1 MAVKR
6 YSLKKDGNK
15 SLSKNFKVKEFRSK
29 CGADEILID
38 DKLVKLLQ
46 KVRDK
51 FGKVS
56 VSSAYRTE
64 KHNAKVGGVPK
75 SQHRY
80 GTASDITLSFSS
92 AKKLLECARYAEKI
106 GFTGIGLDNKYQ
118 NFLHLDTREKVSYFR
133 YNSRGGTYS
142 VPSFFNT
149 VQRGM
154 QNDDV
159 KVLQERLTALGFKG
173 NKGEVLSC
181 DGIFGSSTEYALKNC
196 QKANGLTAD
205 GVAGPKTWRKIY

>member
-1 MAVKR
+1 MAVKT
-6 YSLKKDGNK
+6 YSVKQDGKKNI
-15 SLSKNFKVKEFRSK
+15 SKNFKVKEFACKDGS
-29 CGADEILID
+29 DLILID
-38 DKLVKLLQ
+38 DLLVQLLQ

-56 VSSAYRTE
+56 ISSAYRTE
-64 KHNAKVGGVPK
+64 KYNAKVGGVPK

-80 GTASDITLSFSS
+80 GTAADITIS
-92 AKKLLECARYAEKI
+92 KNKELLECARYAEKI

-118 NFLHLDTREKVSYFR
+118 MFIHLDTRPNVSYFR

-159 KVLQERLTALGFKG
+159 KLLQERLTALGFKG
-173 NKGEVLSC
+173 NKGEVLSA

-196 QKANGLTAD
+196 QKANGLTVD

>member
-1 MAVKR
+1 MAVKK
-6 YSLKKDGNK
+6 YSLKKDGNT

-29 CGADEILID
+29 CGADEVLID
-38 DKLVKLLQ
+38 EKLVKLLQ
-46 KVRDK
+46 KIRDK

-56 VSSAYRTE
+56 ISSAYRTA

-80 GTASDITLSFSS
+80 GTAADITLSFSS

-118 NFLHLDTREKVSYFR
+118 NFIHLDTRPNVSYFR

-149 VQRGM
+149 VKRGM
-154 QNDDV
+154 QSEDV
-159 KVLQERLTALGFKG
+159 KTLQKKLNECGYKG
-173 NKGEVLSC
+173 NKGEVLSA

-196 QKANGLTAD
+196 QEANGLTAD

>member
-1 MAVKR
+1 MAVKT

-15 SLSKNFKVKEFRSK
+15 SLSKNFKVKEFRCKDGS
-29 CGADEILID
+29 DEILICE
-38 DKLVKLLQ
+38 KLVKLLQ

-56 VSSAYRTE
+56 ISSAYRTA
-64 KHNAKVGGVPK
+64 KHNAKVGGVPN

-80 GTASDITLSFSS
+80 GTAADITI
-92 AKKLLECARYAEKI
+92 KKNNQLLECARYAEKI

-118 NFLHLDTREKVSYFR
+118 MFIHLDTRPSVSYFR
-133 YNSRGGTYS
+133 YNSSGGTYS

-149 VQRGM
+149 VKIGM
-154 QNDDV
+154 QNEDV
-159 KVLQERLTALGFKG
+159 KELQKRLNALGFKG
-173 NKGEVLSC
+173 KNGEVLSV
-181 DGIFGSSTEYALKNC
+181 DGIFGSSTEHALINY
-196 QKANGLTAD
+196 QKTHQLTAD

>member
-1 MAVKR
+1 MAVKK
-6 YSLKKDGNK
+6 YSLRKDGK
-15 SLSKNFKVKEFRSK
+15 TSLSKNFKVKEFRSK
-29 CGADEILID
+29 CGSDEILID
-38 DKLVKLLQ
+38 EKLVQLLQ

-51 FGKVS
+51 FGV
-56 VSSAYRTE
+56 VNISSAYRTE
-64 KHNAKVGGVPK
+64 SYNKKVGGVPK

-80 GTASDITLSFSS
+80 GTAVDITLPFAS

-118 NFLHLDTREKVSYFR
+118 NFLHLDTREKASYFR
-133 YNSRGGTYS
+133 YNSMGGTYS

-149 VQRGM
+149 VKRGM
-154 QNDDV
+154 QSEDV
-159 KVLQERLTALGFKG
+159 KTLQKKLNECGYKG

-196 QKANGLTAD
+196 QEANGLTAD